1 MHIRVRVRTCIHPL
15 PLDTGVAIAA
25 AFCPLKSAAI
35 NQSKEFAVDVCDI
48 GIIFI
53 IHYLYT
59 QCLSACVLSYNHE
72 SYKDIL
78 EAHHLYI
85 VNS

>member
-25 AFCPLKSAAI
+25 AFCPLESDAI
-35 NQSKEFAVDVCDI
+35 NQSKGFAACDI
-48 GIIFI
+48 G
-53 IHYLYT
+53 
-59 QCLSACVLSYNHE
+59 LSACLLSYNHE

-78 EAHHLYI
+78 EAHHSYI
-85 VNS
+85 VND